1 MFRIAQPGDL
11 PALCGL
17 MKTAF
22 GDEAEFT
29 EMMAARFAG
38 WKNVYVAQREDGA
51 VEAMLCA
58 VPVTLRGK
66 PGAYFYALCTA
77 PEARGKGLMTGLMDY
92 AADALRAAGARF
104 IVTIPAE
111 AGLFGLLRKSGD
123 SSGRLPGAPSPAR
136 SGPICGP
143 TPSLTRSPPRSLL
156 QLREKFA
163 PDSVLLTLPSFTEV
177 LRDLYSLGI
186 TVVSSPDGY
195 GLFFRHWGYPAVYR
209 TVCRGGPG
217 RGTAGAGRPEKT
229 GATQAQITLGAAQ
242 SIFPAEGR
250 PADYGMIRFWA
261 NALM

>member
-77 PEARGKGLMTGLMDY
+77 PESRGQGLMTGLMDY
-92 AADALRAAGARF
+92 AADALRAAGARLPF
-104 IVTIPAE
+104 T
-111 AGLFGLLRKSGD
+111 KSGD
-123 SSGRLPGAPSPAR
+123 SSGRLPGAPLPAR

-143 TPSLTRSPPRSLL
+143 TPSLTRSPPVRCCSCGKSL
-156 QLREKFA
+156 
-163 PDSVLLTLPSFTEV
+163 PP
-177 LRDLYSLGI
+177 
-186 TVVSSPDGY
+186 
-195 GLFFRHWGYPAVYR
+195 
-209 TVCRGGPG
+209 
-217 RGTAGAGRPEKT
+217 
-229 GATQAQITLGAAQ
+229 
-242 SIFPAEGR
+242 
-250 PADYGMIRFWA
+250 IRCC
-261 NALM
+261 